1 MGQHEDKCALLRKY
15 YTEIATAPGFYIKEN
30 IPSKSIDNAIKRF
43 ASGLDRKTIIGFYD
57 TTITENGKGGYIFT
71 DTKVVYR
78 ETMGK
83 PKKIWY
89 DDIKEVSVHKMSM
102 EDYHRE
108 LLFTMKDGST
118 VTWTEWF
125 LNKTPLC
132 NFFNDVIN
140 MINNRPT
147 QEEAIRAMRQ
157 RISDGQVPGVIDPA
171 DASVSYDAMAG
182 GLSAANY
189 GQVNKL
195 FEEERFNSAQGHGFA
210 AEKANTL
217 YDKIKGRS
225 ASILGDDNAKN
236 GADRVVD
243 GVHIQSKYCQTGSK
257 CISECFEDG
266 KYRYMINNKPMQVEV
281 PSDKYE
287 EAVRAMQQRISNGQV
302 PGVTDPADAEK
313 FVRKGDFTYKQAL
326 NLAKAGTIESLTYDA
341 VNGAVI
347 ASTAFGVTATITLAT
362 NIWNGEDFG
371 ESLKMAASSS
381 LKVGGMTFASS
392 VLASQL
398 SKMGLSHALLGSSEA
413 IIAMMGPKASAVLIN
428 AFRGAS
434 RKIYGAAAM
443 KSAAKLL
450 RGNMITAGSTVVVM
464 STVDV
469 VNIFRGRISGKQ
481 LFKNIVNSGATVGA
495 GTAGWVAGAAAG
507 SAILPG
513 VGTIIGGLIGSIV
526 AGGTATKVTNSVIGA
541 FVEDDATEMLRIIQ
555 TQFIELAGEYL
566 LNQKEVEKAVDAL
579 AEKINGKN
587 LMDMFA
593 TSDKDGF
600 ARDMITPII
609 ENEVSKREPIKE
621 ILDDEMFFALKS
633 LLEDFADNMESA

>member
-15 YTEIATAPGFYIKEN
+15 YTEIATGPGFYIKEN

-57 TTITENGKGGYIFT
+57 TTITENGKCGYIFT

-78 ETMGK
+78 EIMEK

-102 EDYHRE
+102 KDCHQE
-108 LLFTMKDGST
+108 LRFTMKDGNT
-118 VTWTEWF
+118 VKWTDSF

-140 MINNRPT
+140 IKLNT
-147 QEEAIRAMRQ
+147 QSTALLSTAKPDGGKASASYNAMT
-157 RISDGQVPGVIDPA
+157 
-171 DASVSYDAMAG
+171 G
-182 GLSAANY
+182 GLGTANY

-195 FEEERFNSAQGHGFA
+195 FEEERFNSSQGHGFA

-217 YDKIKGRS
+217 YDKIKGRD

-381 LKVGGMTFASS
+381 LKVSGMTFASS

-413 IIAMMGPKASAVLIN
+413 IIAVMGPKASAFLIN

-434 RKIYGAAAM
+434 SKIYGAAAM

-450 RGNMITAGSTVVVM
+450 RGNIITAGSTVVVM

-513 VGTIIGGLIGSIV
+513 VGTIIGGLIGSIFV
-526 AGGTATKVTNSVIGA
+526 GGTAAKVTNSVVGA
-541 FVEDDATEMLRIIQ
+541 FVEDDAIEMLRIIQ
-555 TQFIELAGEYL
+555 TQFTELAGEYL
-566 LNQKEVEKAVDAL
+566 LNQKEGEKAVDAL